1 MTLQIPDGIN
11 DADPLTAALA
21 YAEAGWYLL
30 PVRADH
36 PNKNKRKHPGS
47 VVGDGWP
54 ALSSRDPKQIA
65 GWFAGT
71 NYGIALH
78 AGRSGAVI
86 LDVDDY
92 DAVPDEVIAVIET
105 SGCPYQSTRANQPG
119 RGHYLLANN
128 TGRRIGNGLGGL
140 ATTPKWGEIRGANG
154 VIIVAPSN
162 HAEGGR
168 YHWERTGLLP
178 DIPDYIAEALPNSTN
193 PETTATDKEIEH
205 FLNTHTETTKP
216 QALQGLLHA
225 LQNKLDNGASCHMS
239 TLGILTDAMQE
250 AAAGYYDAR
259 TATRTLWP
267 PYLTTITTGT
277 STGRTLTKHE
287 ATTTY
292 KGIVAWAIGQAET
305 GTQKARDRIT
315 NKYPD
320 NIIELTPE
328 DITPPPPPANP
339 LETLEEHFWT
349 SRPSL
354 TLIYDAALSQMCA
367 PWAVLACC
375 AARTLALIPP
385 HITLPAVIG
394 GPGSLNWF
402 AAIVAKSGGGKGAA
416 NAVATRLVPGDINIR
431 GAGSGEGMV
440 EAYNRR
446 ADPEDHITAI
456 LFSVDEVDSLA
467 SMQARAGQTTM
478 SVLRSGF
485 SGETLGYTYRGRST
499 EKVDAHTYRMTMT
512 VSVQPE
518 RAGGLFAD
526 SAGGT
531 PQRFMWFPGRDKR
544 ITANTPQWP
553 TDNQGQPKALPV
565 TDTRKLPHNG
575 IQIPAEAEQ
584 LIRQAREDSMRGND
598 NALDGHSLYCREKF
612 AYALALFDGRTNID
626 SDDWKLSGIAANVSD
641 WCRLRAQTTL
651 TEAERTMAA
660 QRGQLR
666 GVESYE
672 SEISKAVHASEDLKR
687 ILKWAVEKIG
697 ATEGRRLK
705 KRELTLASTS
715 RNRAKLTEAMLRGV
729 EAGLLVADGA
739 DWVLL

>member
-1 MTLQIPDGIN
+1 VLSIPDIGDDDDN
-11 DADPLTAALA
+11 LTAALK
-21 YAEAGWYLL
+21 YAQAGWYIL
-30 PVRADH
+30 PVK
-36 PNKNKRKHPGS
+36 PGTKHPGS
-47 VVGDGWP
+47 IVGDKWP
-54 ALSSRDPKQIA
+54 SMSSQDPKVIA
-65 GWFAGT
+65 GWYAGT
-71 NYGIALH
+71 DNGIALH
-78 AGRSGAVI
+78 CGRSGAVTF
-86 LDVDDY
+86 DVDDY
-92 DAVPDEVIAVIET
+92 DNIPDDIIAAIET
-105 SGCPYQSTRANQPG
+105 TQCPYQSTRADEPG
-119 RGHYLLANN
+119 RGHYLFAND
-128 TGRRIGNGLGGL
+128 TGRRIGNGLGKL
-140 ATTPKWGEIRGANG
+140 ASTNKWGEIRGANG
-154 VIIVAPSN
+154 VIIAAPTQ
-162 HAEGGR
+162 HPGGGH
-168 YHWERTGLLP
+168 YEWQRTGQLP
-178 DIPDYIAEALPNSTN
+178 GIPDYLAEALPNSTT
-193 PETTATDKEIEH
+193 PEDTATDAQIEH

-216 QALQGLLHA
+216 QALQGLLNT
-225 LQNKLDNGASCHMS
+225 LTNKLANGHSCHMS
-239 TLGILTDAMQE
+239 TLGVLTDAMQE

-267 PYLTTITTGT
+267 PYLHTTTTGT

-315 NKYPD
+315 TKYPD
-320 NIIELTPE
+320 NIIEITAE
-328 DITPPPPPANP
+328 DITPPPPPPSP

-349 SRPSL
+349 ARPSL
-354 TLIYDAALSQMCA
+354 TLIYTAALSQMCA

-375 AARTLALIPP
+375 AARTLNLIPP
-385 HITLPAVIG
+385 HITLPPVIG

-416 NAVATRLVPGDINIR
+416 NAVANQLVPGDINIR

-446 ADPEDHITAI
+446 AEPEDHITAI

-478 SVLRSGF
+478 SVIRSGF

-499 EKVDAHTYRMTMT
+499 EKVEAHTYRMTMT

-553 TDNQGQPKALPV
+553 TDPAGQPRRLP
-565 TDTRKLPHNG
+565 TIDPKKLPHNG

-584 LIRQAREDSMRGND
+584 TIRQAREDSMRGND
-598 NALDGHSLYCREKF
+598 DALDGHALYCREKF
-612 AYALALFDGRTNID
+612 AYALALFDGRTNIND
-626 SDDWKLSGIAANVSD
+626 DDWKLSGIAANVSD
-641 WCRLRAQTTL
+641 WCRLRAQNTL
-651 TEAERTMAA
+651 TEAEKTMAA

-672 SEISKAVHASEDLKR
+672 SEISKAVLANEDLKR

-705 KRELTLASTS
+705 KRELTLASNS

-729 EAGLLVADGA
+729 EAGLLVADGG